1 LGEVL
6 DEGQALINLNTPFY
20 YWNIAVQVYYRI
32 IKRSRFRTFF
42 NYATTGALT
51 PVGP

>member
-20 YWNIAVQVYYRI
+20 YWNIAVHAGI
-32 IKRSRFRTFF
+32 LENNKEIKIQDIF
-42 NYATTGALT
+42 
-51 PVGP
+51 